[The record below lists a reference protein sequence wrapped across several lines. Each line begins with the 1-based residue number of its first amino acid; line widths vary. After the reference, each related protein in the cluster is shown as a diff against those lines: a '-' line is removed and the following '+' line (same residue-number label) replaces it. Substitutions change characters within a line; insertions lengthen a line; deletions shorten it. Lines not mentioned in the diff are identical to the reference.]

1 MIELALTSLL
11 VVASVVYVVTII
23 KLRNKINK
31 LNKDL
36 VEQKDNSNASYQK
49 FLFDSRTWAFQYIE
63 EAQKEIA
70 NFIKAVDPKLEYYNT
85 YGRVIVGP
93 HIDLL
98 DTIYPAYVELKKLL
112 PQETNKE
119 KQNNE

>member
-1 MIELALTSLL
+1 MIQTTLISLL
-11 VVASVVYVVTII
+11 AISFTIYLVSII
-23 KLRNKINK
+23 KLRNKVKK

-36 VEQKDNSNASYQK
+36 TEQKDNSNASYQK

-70 NFIKAVDPKLEYYNT
+70 NFVEAVGPKLEYYNA

-93 HIDLL
+93 HIDLV

-112 PQETNKE
+112 PEETNKE

>member
-1 MIELALTSLL
+1 MIDVTLASLL
-11 VVASVVYVVTII
+11 IVVAIVYPVTII
-23 KLRNKINK
+23 RLRNKINK

-63 EAQKEIA
+63 EAQKQIA
-70 NFIKAVDPKLEYYNT
+70 NFVEAVDPKLEYYNT

-112 PQETNKE
+112 PEETNKE